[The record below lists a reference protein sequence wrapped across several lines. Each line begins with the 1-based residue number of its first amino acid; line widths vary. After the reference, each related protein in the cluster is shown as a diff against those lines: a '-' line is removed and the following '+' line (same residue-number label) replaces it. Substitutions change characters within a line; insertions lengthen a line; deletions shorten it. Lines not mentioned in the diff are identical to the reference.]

1 MEDLDNNQFNKE
13 KSIEEVKQEFYSY
26 IDTKYNE
33 MFSRAK
39 DMINTFHIDII
50 RQFEIQKHHIEGI
63 VQEYMLEDAQEDVPE
78 KVDHKFI
85 VMQEEKNDV
94 NDDEFD
100 N

>member
-33 MFSRAK
+33 MFSRAN

-50 RQFEIQKHHIEGI
+50 RQFEI
-63 VQEYMLEDAQEDVPE
+63 
-78 KVDHKFI
+78 
-85 VMQEEKNDV
+85 
-94 NDDEFD
+94 
-100 N
+100 

>member
-33 MFSRAK
+33 MFSRAN

-63 VQEYMLEDAQEDVPE
+63 VQEYMLEDAQEDEPE

-94 NDDEFD
+94 DDDEFD

>member
-13 KSIEEVKQEFYSY
+13 KSIEEVKEELYTY

-33 MFSRAK
+33 MFSRANE
-39 DMINTFHIDII
+39 MLNNFHIDII

-63 VQEYMLEDAQEDVPE
+63 VQEYMLEDAQEDEPE

-85 VMQEEKNDV
+85 VM
-94 NDDEFD
+94 
-100 N
+100 